1 MLRLPT
7 LMALAVW
14 VTTGCAAK
22 AAGQREPVT
31 QPLVTAS
38 IAGQS
43 VALLP
48 LTMVVADPD
57 VRDSALAR
65 DREALIKYG
74 DSLVTEAM
82 LARAPEIDW
91 IPPAELRR
99 MARRSGGLVPDPDRM
114 GQSVMRSSSLKTV
127 PDPLRSNLRKLISI
141 AGNARYALIPA
152 ALYVRADSTG
162 QIESDLNVL
171 LADSRTGRVVWR
183 SVAKGTGSTAAAAV
197 ARAVETIF
205 PPEGS

>member
-7 LMALAVW
+7 FLAVAVW

-22 AAGQREPVT
+22 AVGQREPIT
-31 QPLVTAS
+31 QALVTAS
-38 IAGQS
+38 IAGQTL
-43 VALLP
+43 ALLP
-48 LTMVVADPD
+48 LTMVVVDPEAH
-57 VRDSALAR
+57 DSALAR

-99 MARRSGGLVPDPDRM
+99 IARRSGGLIPDPDRM

-141 AGNARYALIPA
+141 AGNGRYAMIPA
-152 ALYVRADSTG
+152 ALYVRADSSG
-162 QIESDLNVL
+162 QIQSDLTVL

-183 SVAKGTGSTAAAAV
+183 SLAKGTGSTAAAAV
-197 ARAVETIF
+197 VRAVETIF
-205 PPEGS
+205 PPDGG